1 MSIAVTL
8 YNMTSPVISVDK
20 NMTQVSALTGNLR
33 EESNVVNPQILIEA
47 TSITG
52 VNYAYIPAFG
62 RYYFITEIESVR
74 TNLWRIHMHVDV
86 LYTYRSQIRS
96 NKALVYR
103 QQNNFD
109 LLLDDGIFRCKQNPR
124 VFHYAMP
131 QGLGNFN
138 YILITMGKYQGS

>member
-1 MSIAVTL
+1 MSITITL
-8 YNMTSPVISVDK
+8 YNMTSPVISLDK
-20 NMTQVSALTGNLR
+20 TMTQRASLTGNLR
-33 EESNVVNPQILIEA
+33 EESNVINPEILIETTDIA
-47 TSITG
+47 NI
-52 VNYAYIPAFG
+52 NYAYIPAFG
-62 RYYFITEIESVR
+62 RYYFVTEIESVR

-124 VFHYAMP
+124 VFHYKLP
-131 QGLGNFN
+131 SGLGNYN
-138 YILITMGKYQGS
+138 YILITMGASAS